1 MLVCFNENFY
11 DINMERFLR
20 FCILFLIF
28 IQAPYQL
35 VAAPVQS
42 KYIKPDTYNYMYP
55 YMNNQM
61 RTDLNPGVTP
71 NQSTNP
77 MDVVVRTEKLSAP
90 RRVVPRKSKTTGRSA
105 KPITSTNNNVVR
117 SATGGTV
124 QMRSNNARAAT
135 NTQNR
140 RVVARSGVRRSAPQI
155 RSGVRTDNGRTSPQI
170 ATPGTLATERMS
182 SVQCMAGYTE
192 CMDMYCEREQTDYNR
207 CYCSAKLSQIDST
220 YKSAIDS
227 LITQIL
233 TIKNTN
239 NWSDSEMDEYWM
251 ATVGKYSNSNSWT
264 NIDNALNINWA
275 DTESRVRGQNA
286 FVTGHDY
293 CVQYLRGCSYMA
305 TNLRDA
311 YRSQINRDCATYEQ
325 SLGRLKNVAESI
337 VEMYK

>member
-1 MLVCFNENFY
+1 
-11 DINMERFLR
+11 MERFLR
-20 FCILFLIF
+20 FFAIFLILA
-28 IQAPYQL
+28 QAPWQL

-55 YMNNQM
+55 YMNNKM
-61 RTDLNPGVTP
+61 RTDLNPGITP

-90 RRVVPRKSKTTGRSA
+90 RRVVPRKSKTTARSA
-105 KPITSTNNNVVR
+105 KPVKATTTNTVR
-117 SATGGTV
+117 SSTRATNQV
-124 QMRSNNARAAT
+124 RSNNARAAT

-140 RVVARSGVRRSAPQI
+140 RVVARRGMRRSAPQI
-155 RSGVRTDNGRTSPQI
+155 RSGVRTDNGRTSPQTT
-170 ATPGTLATERMS
+170 TPNTLATQRMS
-182 SVQCMAGYTE
+182 SGQCMTGYTE

-207 CYCSAKLSQIDST
+207 CYCSAKLAQIDST
-220 YKSAIDS
+220 YKDAIDS
-227 LITQIL
+227 LIKQIL

-239 NWSDSEMDEYWM
+239 SWSDSEMDEYWM
-251 ATVGKYSNSNSWT
+251 STVGKYSDTNSWT

-311 YRSQINRDCATYEQ
+311 YKSQINRDCATYEQ
-325 SLGRLKNVAESI
+325 SLGRLKNAAESI

>member
-1 MLVCFNENFY
+1 
-11 DINMERFLR
+11 MERFLR
-20 FCILFLIF
+20 FFAIFLILA
-28 IQAPYQL
+28 QAPWQL

-55 YMNNQM
+55 YMNNKM
-61 RTDLNPGVTP
+61 RTDLNPGITP

-90 RRVVPRKSKTTGRSA
+90 RQVVPRKSKTTARSA
-105 KPITSTNNNVVR
+105 KPVKATTTNTVR
-117 SATGGTV
+117 SATRATNQV
-124 QMRSNNARAAT
+124 RSNNARAAT

-140 RVVARSGVRRSAPQI
+140 RVVARSGVRRTAPQM
-155 RSGVRTDNGRTSPQI
+155 RSGTRTNNTSRTSPQTT
-170 ATPGTLATERMS
+170 TPNTLATQRMS
-182 SVQCMAGYTE
+182 SGQCMTGYTE

-207 CYCSAKLSQIDST
+207 CYCSAKLAQIDST
-220 YKSAIDS
+220 YKDAIDS
-227 LITQIL
+227 LIKQIL

-251 ATVGKYSNSNSWT
+251 STVGKYSDTNSWT

-311 YRSQINRDCATYEQ
+311 YKSQINRDCATYEQ
-325 SLGRLKNVAESI
+325 SLGRLKNAAESI

>member
-1 MLVCFNENFY
+1 
-11 DINMERFLR
+11 MERFLR
-20 FCILFLIF
+20 FFTIFLILA
-28 IQAPYQL
+28 QAPYQL

-77 MDVVVRTEKLSAP
+77 MDIVVRTEKLSAP
-90 RRVVPRKSKTTGRSA
+90 RRVVPRKSKTTARSA
-105 KPITSTNNNVVR
+105 KPVTSTKNNTVR
-117 SATGGTV
+117 NATV
-124 QMRSNNARAAT
+124 APQMRSNNARAAT
-135 NTQNR
+135 STQNR
-140 RVVARSGVRRSAPQI
+140 RVVARSGVRRS
-155 RSGVRTDNGRTSPQI
+155 GVRTDNGRTSPQT
-170 ATPGTLATERMS
+170 ATQNTLATQRMS
-182 SVQCMAGYTE
+182 SGQCMTGYTE

-207 CYCSAKLSQIDST
+207 CYCSAKLAQIDST
-220 YKSAIDS
+220 YKDAIDS
-227 LITQIL
+227 LIKQIL

-251 ATVGKYSNSNSWT
+251 ATVGKYSNDNSWT

-325 SLGRLKNVAESI
+325 SLGRLKNAAESI

>member
-1 MLVCFNENFY
+1 
-11 DINMERFLR
+11 MERFLR
-20 FCILFLIF
+20 FCTIFLIF
-28 IQAPYQL
+28 TQAPWQL
-35 VAAPVQS
+35 AAAPVQS

-61 RTDLNPGVTP
+61 RTDLNPGITP

-90 RRVVPRKSKTTGRSA
+90 RRVVSRSSNKTARSTQNIAQPKTNVARSA
-105 KPITSTNNNVVR
+105 SGTNN
-117 SATGGTV
+117 
-124 QMRSNNARAAT
+124 
-135 NTQNR
+135 NR
-140 RVVARSGVRRSAPQI
+140 RVVARSGVRRTTQQA
-155 RSGVRTDNGRTSPQI
+155 RSNTRTNNTARTSPQI
-170 ATPGTLATERMS
+170 APEPLATQRIS

-192 CMDMYCEREQTDYNR
+192 CMDMYCEREQTEYNR
-207 CYCSAKLSQIDST
+207 CYCSSKLAQIDSA
-220 YKSAIDS
+220 YKGTIDS

-233 TIKNTN
+233 TVKATN
-239 NWSDSEMDEYWM
+239 NWSDSEMNEYWM
-251 ATVGKYSNSNSWT
+251 STIGKFSDSNSWV

-286 FVTGHDY
+286 FITGHDY

-311 YRSQINRDCATYEQ
+311 YKSQINRDCATYEQ
-325 SLGRLKNVAESI
+325 SLDRLKNAAESI

>member
-1 MLVCFNENFY
+1 
-11 DINMERFLR
+11 MERFLR
-20 FCILFLIF
+20 FCTIFLIF
-28 IQAPYQL
+28 TQAPWQL
-35 VAAPVQS
+35 AAAPVQS

-61 RTDLNPGVTP
+61 RTDLNPGITP

-90 RRVVPRKSKTTGRSA
+90 RRVVSRSSKKTARSTQNIAQPKTNVARSA
-105 KPITSTNNNVVR
+105 SGTNN
-117 SATGGTV
+117 
-124 QMRSNNARAAT
+124 
-135 NTQNR
+135 NR
-140 RVVARSGVRRSAPQI
+140 RVVARSGVRRTTQQA
-155 RSGVRTDNGRTSPQI
+155 RSNTRTNNTARTSPQI
-170 ATPGTLATERMS
+170 APEPLATQRIS

-192 CMDMYCEREQTDYNR
+192 CMDMYCEREQTEYNR
-207 CYCSAKLSQIDST
+207 CYCSSKLAQIDSA
-220 YKSAIDS
+220 YKGTIDS

-233 TIKNTN
+233 TVKATN
-239 NWSDSEMDEYWM
+239 NWSDSEMNEYWM
-251 ATVGKYSNSNSWT
+251 STIGKFSNSNSWV

-286 FVTGHDY
+286 FITGHDY

-311 YRSQINRDCATYEQ
+311 YKSQINRDCATYEQ
-325 SLGRLKNVAESI
+325 SLDRLKNVAESI

>member
-1 MLVCFNENFY
+1 
-11 DINMERFLR
+11 MERFLR
-20 FCILFLIF
+20 FCTIFLIF
-28 IQAPYQL
+28 TQAPWQL
-35 VAAPVQS
+35 AAAPVQS

-61 RTDLNPGVTP
+61 RTDLNPGITP

-90 RRVVPRKSKTTGRSA
+90 RRVVSRSSTKTARSTQNIAQPKTNVARSA
-105 KPITSTNNNVVR
+105 SGTNN
-117 SATGGTV
+117 
-124 QMRSNNARAAT
+124 
-135 NTQNR
+135 NR
-140 RVVARSGVRRSAPQI
+140 RVVARSGVRRTTQQA
-155 RSGVRTDNGRTSPQI
+155 RSNTRTNNTARTSPQI
-170 ATPGTLATERMS
+170 APEPLATQRIS

-192 CMDMYCEREQTDYNR
+192 CMDMYCEREQTEYNR
-207 CYCSAKLSQIDST
+207 CYCSSKLAQIDSA
-220 YKSAIDS
+220 YKGTIDS

-233 TIKNTN
+233 TVKATN
-239 NWSDSEMDEYWM
+239 NWSDSEMNEYWM
-251 ATVGKYSNSNSWT
+251 STIGKFSDSNSWV

-286 FVTGHDY
+286 FITGHDY

-311 YRSQINRDCATYEQ
+311 YKSQINRDCATYEQ
-325 SLGRLKNVAESI
+325 SLDRLKNAAESI

>member
-1 MLVCFNENFY
+1 
-11 DINMERFLR
+11 MERFLR
-20 FCILFLIF
+20 FCTIFLIF
-28 IQAPYQL
+28 TQAPWQL
-35 VAAPVQS
+35 AAAPVQS

-61 RTDLNPGVTP
+61 RTDLNPGITP

-90 RRVVPRKSKTTGRSA
+90 RRVVSRSSKKTARSTQNIAQPKTNVARSA
-105 KPITSTNNNVVR
+105 SGTNN
-117 SATGGTV
+117 
-124 QMRSNNARAAT
+124 
-135 NTQNR
+135 NR
-140 RVVARSGVRRSAPQI
+140 RVVARSGVRRTTQQA
-155 RSGVRTDNGRTSPQI
+155 RSNTRTNNTARTSPQI
-170 ATPGTLATERMS
+170 APEPLATQRIS

-192 CMDMYCEREQTDYNR
+192 CMDMYCEREQTEYNR
-207 CYCSAKLSQIDST
+207 CYCSSKLAQIDSA
-220 YKSAIDS
+220 YKGTIDS

-233 TIKNTN
+233 TVKATN
-239 NWSDSEMDEYWM
+239 NWSDSEMNEYWM
-251 ATVGKYSNSNSWT
+251 STIGKFSDSNSWV

-286 FVTGHDY
+286 FITGHDY

-311 YRSQINRDCATYEQ
+311 YKSQINRDCATYEQ
-325 SLGRLKNVAESI
+325 SLDRLKNAAESI